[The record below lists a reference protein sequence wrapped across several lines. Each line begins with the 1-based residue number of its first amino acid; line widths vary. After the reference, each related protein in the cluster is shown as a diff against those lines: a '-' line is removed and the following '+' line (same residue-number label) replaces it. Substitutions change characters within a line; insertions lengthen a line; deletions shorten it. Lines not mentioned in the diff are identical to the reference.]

1 MLLCSSQAL
10 QSHASWA
17 ASYGQ
22 ANSLVSL
29 VVAIDAGLEVLVV
42 VVDHLFLAVLVHLF
56 LKKSTTITSD
66 ILNHVYM

>member
-17 ASYGQ
+17 ASHGH

-42 VVDHLFLAVLVHLF
+42 VDPLFLAVLVYRF
-56 LKKSTTITSD
+56 PKKSTTITSD